1 VADLPEEN
9 GMKPRTRPTLARRAV
24 SGLVTLVVLAVVA
37 IANRPMVAVAG
48 EALHT
53 YQINRQ
59 SYKERHGHWARLP
72 VPHDFKVNAIHA
84 ALLHT
89 GKVLIIA
96 GSGNNRDAFEE
107 KSFRT
112 VLYDPRDDEFTDVPT
127 PTDVF
132 CAGHTFLPDG
142 KLLVAG
148 GTKSYEVLEED
159 VEHAAGVMK
168 IKNESPDGPRV
179 FPKNTRLLS
188 ATGEAYRTRA
198 KLNVPAARKVSHG
211 PHATLHAGE
220 AEVWVDAEAKGTR
233 PVAEKPAQYSIEGLT
248 GTDARNLYGIA
259 EKITREK
266 QEYGGDRTSYEFDP
280 LTERYVR
287 TGNMRDHR
295 WYPTLIGLTGGD
307 VLAVSGLDQFGRI
320 LPGRNERYLPAQRR
334 WVAAPELKRYFPTYP
349 GLHLTA
355 DGRVFYS
362 GSNSGY
368 GSDTEGRTPGLWN
381 VERNTFQVVPGL
393 RDPHMNETSSSVLLP
408 PAQDQRVMILGGGG
422 VGESEESTARTDI
435 ADLDAASPRYTPG
448 PDLPEPVRYLST
460 VVLPDDTVLTTGG
473 SSGYRGGPYRGE
485 PRSDLFNSQ
494 IYHPRR
500 NAFETAAESTVG
512 RNYHSEAILLPDGR
526 VITMGGDPLYD
537 RTGKNAGTFEQRIEI
552 YSPPYLFRGERPEI
566 TGGPVTVDRGSSA
579 FFGTPDA
586 SRIATARLVRPS
598 AVTHVTDVDQR
609 SVALGL
615 QRSPN
620 GLQVTV
626 PEKYGLVP
634 SGWYML
640 FLVDD
645 KGIPSTARWVRV
657 R

>member
-1 VADLPEEN
+1 
-9 GMKPRTRPTLARRAV
+9 MKPRSRPSLARRLT
-24 SGLVTLVVLAVVA
+24 SGLVTLAVLAVVA
-37 IANRPMVAVAG
+37 VANRPMVAVAG
-48 EALHT
+48 EALHA

-59 SYKERHGHWARLP
+59 SYKERHGHWARLT
-72 VPHDFKVNAIHA
+72 VPRGFKVNAIHA

-89 GKVLIIA
+89 GKVLIVA
-96 GSGNNRDAFEE
+96 GSGNDKDAFEA

-112 VLYDPRDDEFTDVPT
+112 VLYDPRDDEFTEVPT
-127 PTDVF
+127 PSDVF

-148 GTKSYEVLEED
+148 GTRSYEVLAAD

-168 IKNESPDGPRV
+168 IKNESPDDGPRV
-179 FPKNTRLLS
+179 LPRGTRLLS
-188 ATGEAYRTRA
+188 ATGEVYRTRS
-198 KLNVPAARKVSHG
+198 KVTVPAARKVSHHG
-211 PHATLHAGE
+211 QIMVHAGE
-220 AEVWVDAEAKGTR
+220 AEVWADAVAKGDR
-233 PVAEKPAQYSIEGLT
+233 PVVAGPAQYSIEGLT

-307 VLAVSGLDQFGRI
+307 VIAVSGLDQFGRI
-320 LPGRNERYLPAQRR
+320 LPGRNERYLPEQRR

-349 GLHLTA
+349 GLHLMA

-381 VERNTFQVVPGL
+381 VERNTFQPVPEL
-393 RDPHMNETSSSVLLP
+393 RDAGMNETSSSVLLP

-422 VGESEESTARTDI
+422 VGESEHSTARTGI
-435 ADLDAASPRYTPG
+435 ADLDEPSPRYEPG
-448 PDLPEPVRYLST
+448 PDLPKPARYLST

-485 PRSDLFNSQ
+485 PRSDLFNAQ
-494 IYHPRR
+494 IYHPHR
-500 NAFETAAESTVG
+500 NVFATAAESTVG

-537 RTGKNAGTFEQRIEI
+537 RTGKNAGTFEKRIEI
-552 YSPPYLFRGERPEI
+552 YSPPYLFHGDRPVI
-566 TGGPVTVDRGSSA
+566 TSGPAAVDRGA
-579 FFGTPDA
+579 TAVFGTSEA
-586 SRIATARLVRPS
+586 SRIVSARLLRPS

-615 QRSPN
+615 RSLGN
-620 GLQVTV
+620 AVEVKV
-626 PEKYGLVP
+626 PEKSGLVP

-640 FLVDD
+640 FLMDE
-645 KGIPSTARWVRV
+645 KGVPSVARWVRV

>member
-1 VADLPEEN
+1 
-9 GMKPRTRPTLARRAV
+9 MKPRSRPTLARRLV

-37 IANRPMVAVAG
+37 MANRPMVAAAG

-53 YQINRQ
+53 FQINRQ
-59 SYKERHGHWARLP
+59 SYKERYGHWARLP
-72 VPHDFKVNAIHA
+72 VPRDFKVNAIHA

-89 GKVLIIA
+89 GKMLIIA
-96 GSGNNRDAFEE
+96 GSGNDRDAFEE
-107 KSFRT
+107 QSFRT
-112 VLYDPRDDEFTDVPT
+112 VLYDPRDDEFTEVPT

-148 GTKSYEVLEED
+148 GTKSYEVLAKD

-168 IKNESPDGPRV
+168 IKNESPDGGPRPL
-179 FPKNTRLLS
+179 PKGTRLLS
-188 ATGEAYRTRA
+188 ATGEVYRTRS
-198 KLNVPAARKVSHG
+198 KVTVPAAHKATHG
-211 PHATLHAGE
+211 ATTTVHAGE
-220 AEVWVDAEAKGTR
+220 AEVWVDAVAEGDR
-233 PVAEKPAQYSIEGLT
+233 PVVKTPAQYSIDGLT
-248 GTDARNLYGIA
+248 GAAARNLYGVA

-266 QEYGGDRTSYEFDP
+266 QEYGGDKTSYEFDP

-287 TGNMRDHR
+287 TGDMRDHR

-307 VLAVSGLDQFGRI
+307 VIAVSGLDQFGRI
-320 LPGRNERYLPAQRR
+320 LPGRNERYLPAERR

-349 GLHLTA
+349 GLHLAA

-368 GSDTEGRTPGLWN
+368 GSDTEGRAPGLWN
-381 VERNTFQVVPGL
+381 VERNTFDVVPGL
-393 RDPHMNETSSSVLLP
+393 RDAHMNETSSSVLLP
-408 PAQDQRVMILGGGG
+408 PAQDQKVMILGGGG
-422 VGESEESTARTDI
+422 VGESEHSTARTDI
-435 ADLDAASPRYTPG
+435 ADLDERKPRYRPG
-448 PDLPEPVRYLST
+448 PDLPKPARYLST
-460 VVLPDDTVLTTGG
+460 VVLPDDTVFTTGG

-485 PRSDLFNSQ
+485 PRSDLLNSQ
-494 IYHPRR
+494 IYHPGR
-500 NAFETAAESTVG
+500 NAFETAADSTVG
-512 RNYHSEAILLPDGR
+512 RNYHAEAILLPDGR

-537 RTGKNAGTFEQRIEI
+537 RTGKNAGTFEKRIEI
-552 YSPPYLFRGERPEI
+552 YSPPYLFRGERPVI
-566 TGGPVTVDRGSSA
+566 SGGPAALDRGATAVFES
-579 FFGTPDA
+579 PDA
-586 SRIATARLVRPS
+586 ARIASARLVRPS

-615 QRSPN
+615 RRTGSAVE
-620 GLQVTV
+620 VTV
-626 PEKYGLVP
+626 PEKSGLVP

-645 KGIPSTARWVRV
+645 KGVPSVARWVRV